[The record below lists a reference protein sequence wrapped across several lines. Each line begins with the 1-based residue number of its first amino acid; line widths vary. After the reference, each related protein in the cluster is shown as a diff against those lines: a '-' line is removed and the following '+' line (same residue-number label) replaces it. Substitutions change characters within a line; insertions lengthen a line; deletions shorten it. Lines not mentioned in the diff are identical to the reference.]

1 MDFRLLGPVSAFSGR
16 VEVPIGPPK
25 RRALLALLV
34 LAEGASVGAERII
47 EGLWDDRPP
56 THARTVVYG
65 HVSALRG
72 LLREEP
78 DTELVTR
85 DGGYALHAPPVS
97 ADLWRFRE
105 LVRAAGVSGAE
116 PTESLREALGLW
128 RGRAL
133 DGVGDTPLMASAAD
147 RLVDEHLAVL
157 ERFAAAL
164 HAGGRGAEAL
174 SLLGPAAE
182 RHPLRES
189 LIAAVVRALHQADR
203 QADAVALYRRTQRR
217 LAGELGVDPG
227 AALSEA
233 YLTLLRSGPPRRPAA
248 PAARRAPVSP
258 PRAPDHRPA
267 TAVQAP
273 ARPSPFLLPRAPAGF
288 VSRTDD
294 LARLTLVARAD
305 RAPLSVITGPAGVG
319 KTSLA
324 VHWAY
329 AHAADFPDGVLYA
342 DLRAGGP
349 DGAGCLTTGVLH
361 DFLQAF
367 GVPEERLPAEAR
379 ATENLYRATLA
390 GRRTLVLLDNAG
402 DSGQVRPLLPGTPGS
417 TVLVTS
423 RNRMEGLVATDCAR
437 LLPLE
442 RLAPAD
448 GVRVLRTVIG
458 ADRVDAEPAA
468 AAELSVLCDGLPL
481 ALRLAAA
488 RLAARPRL
496 ALRAMADD
504 LLDEQRRLSLLNGED
519 LGVEATLR
527 MSVQQL
533 PPDAALLF
541 RQLALHVGSEIDR
554 GAASALGGLPLPAAG
569 EALEALA
576 AAHLVEE
583 RTSGRYLMHDLTR
596 LYARSFADRADGAG
610 LRRLLVHYLSAARAA
625 TAAAEPGSQP
635 CCTVPAHLAPAGPP
649 PVFTDRLQAM
659 AWLGTERANL
669 TAAVAAA
676 VGAGFPDVA
685 WRIAVQLWPLVVR
698 QVHDGWEPVLLR
710 ALSAATGI
718 GDPDAQSRLRSLLGW
733 VLTENGRHT
742 AALGHLHRAPELAE
756 RAGDP
761 VGRVIALINWAV
773 ALERAG
779 DLSGAGERREQ
790 AARAARDLDH
800 PHTEVLALYHLATHY
815 LTTGRPSEALAHCRR
830 GLELASDEQSDERR
844 ALLLDTCGK
853 ALRALGRAEEARR
866 CWTRAAALAGHRGP
880 GDDTSAAPARGRRR
894 QTHGTSK
901 VTEALLPGPPSLRQ
915 PWPDGTR
922 QS

>member
-1 MDFRLLGPVSAFSGR
+1 MRRHFRCS
-16 VEVPIGPPK
+16 GPP
-25 RRALLALLV
+25 R
-34 LAEGASVGAERII
+34 
-47 EGLWDDRPP
+47 
-56 THARTVVYG
+56 
-65 HVSALRG
+65 
-72 LLREEP
+72 
-78 DTELVTR
+78 
-85 DGGYALHAPPVS
+85 
-97 ADLWRFRE
+97 
-105 LVRAAGVSGAE
+105 SG
-116 PTESLREALGLW
+116 T
-128 RGRAL
+128 
-133 DGVGDTPLMASAAD
+133 
-147 RLVDEHLAVL
+147 
-157 ERFAAAL
+157 
-164 HAGGRGAEAL
+164 
-174 SLLGPAAE
+174 
-182 RHPLRES
+182 LRES

-267 TAVQAP
+267 TVVQAP

-554 GAASALGGLPLPAAG
+554 GPRPRSAGCRSRRPARPWRPWPRPISSRNGPAAG
-569 EALEALA
+569 
-576 AAHLVEE
+576 
-583 RTSGRYLMHDLTR
+583 T
-596 LYARSFADRADGAG
+596 
-610 LRRLLVHYLSAARAA
+610 
-625 TAAAEPGSQP
+625 
-635 CCTVPAHLAPAGPP
+635 
-649 PVFTDRLQAM
+649 
-659 AWLGTERANL
+659 
-669 TAAVAAA
+669 
-676 VGAGFPDVA
+676 
-685 WRIAVQLWPLVVR
+685 
-698 QVHDGWEPVLLR
+698 
-710 ALSAATGI
+710 
-718 GDPDAQSRLRSLLGW
+718 
-733 VLTENGRHT
+733 
-742 AALGHLHRAPELAE
+742 
-756 RAGDP
+756 
-761 VGRVIALINWAV
+761 
-773 ALERAG
+773 
-779 DLSGAGERREQ
+779 
-790 AARAARDLDH
+790 
-800 PHTEVLALYHLATHY
+800 
-815 LTTGRPSEALAHCRR
+815 
-830 GLELASDEQSDERR
+830 
-844 ALLLDTCGK
+844 
-853 ALRALGRAEEARR
+853 
-866 CWTRAAALAGHRGP
+866 
-880 GDDTSAAPARGRRR
+880 
-894 QTHGTSK
+894 
-901 VTEALLPGPPSLRQ
+901 
-915 PWPDGTR
+915 
-922 QS
+922 